1 MVAAEVEGCGK
12 VEAEGLGTMGMEGR
26 VVVEL
31 VTATGW
37 GKNCEPG
44 SLKGNLSS
52 SKRTCL
58 LSRILPEAVRHL

>member
-1 MVAAEVEGCGK
+1 MVAAEGDGCGK

-37 GKNCEPG
+37 GKN
-44 SLKGNLSS
+44 
-52 SKRTCL
+52 
-58 LSRILPEAVRHL
+58 